1 MVALRWRLPATYGVD
16 QTNAQ
21 TSKHWFWKE
30 LRPHAIT
37 DQPVPAVGA
46 NANAQP
52 MEQPQQHMPVVVQ
65 QPMPAQAQPVVAQQP
80 MPAQPAQP
88 MVAQQPMAQQHV
100 AQQPMAQPSA
110 PQATTQPPLPV
121 ESPPLGSDYC
131 LRDIMQELAPLRAGQ
146 RRLEER
152 MTQVLAAL
160 ALVEASPAVPA
171 ASPAV
176 PAVPGVPRPSVA
188 DSESESSTSGSLI
201 HVGAN
206 GATPPSD
213 AHHASQADIFQ

>member
-1 MVALRWRLPATYGVD
+1 
-16 QTNAQ
+16 
-21 TSKHWFWKE
+21 
-30 LRPHAIT
+30 
-37 DQPVPAVGA
+37 
-46 NANAQP
+46 
-52 MEQPQQHMPVVVQ
+52 
-65 QPMPAQAQPVVAQQP
+65 

-100 AQQPMAQPSA
+100 ARQPMAQPSA

-131 LRDIMQELAPLRAGQ
+131 LRDIMQELALLRAGQ

-160 ALVEASPAVPA
+160 ALVEASPAA
-171 ASPAV
+171 PAV
-176 PAVPGVPRPSVA
+176 PSVPSPSVA